1 MYAGAVVSELSVAA
15 LSVASALASAVSD
28 VVVGVESELLVVVL
42 LHDAAARPMA
52 TAAKTCKL
60 RVLLAR
66 QNGQLDS

>member
-1 MYAGAVVSELSVAA
+1 MYAGAIVSVLSVAA
-15 LSVASALASAVSD
+15 LSVPSALASAVSD
-28 VVVGVESELLVVVL
+28 VVVGVASELLVVLL

-52 TAAKTCKL
+52 TAARTRRL